1 MQGATGYYRVGWDD
15 GTVGFGSISGP
26 HKISYHWDGAGV
38 TPQPLWVV
46 LLRLRDVVRAKMLA
60 RRETRSSSRILM
72 LKVSTMVAII
82 TMMPS
87 TKRVIMK
94 PRDLM
99 LPPLRDLN
107 LRMTKLQYQQL
118 LGKTETIT
126 GVTLAV
132 VERVGEFEEFSPDML
147 QSTTF
152 DVFLRRTVK

>member
-1 MQGATGYYRVGWDD
+1 
-15 GTVGFGSISGP
+15 
-26 HKISYHWDGAGV
+26 
-38 TPQPLWVV
+38 
-46 LLRLRDVVRAKMLA
+46 
-60 RRETRSSSRILM
+60 
-72 LKVSTMVAII
+72 
-82 TMMPS
+82 
-87 TKRVIMK
+87 MK